1 MTILTRKQDSLFE
14 LQRSIN
20 VQKLLRFNL
29 QDSDLTVELES
40 GRALQLVQFYI
51 EGLKLG
57 KELPK
62 TELQPADDLAVLA
75 AQVFVSMYDQSSDV
89 THLHNAVVFLE
100 FASKKSP
107 QSYQIHLS
115 LNRIYRLLGVFY
127 FFRRSYHCTGLTIAF
142 ARRSATCARAV
153 SASEC
158 ETGSE

>member
-75 AQVFVSMYDQSSDV
+75 AQVFVSMYDQSNDV

-127 FFRRSYHCTGLTIAF
+127 FSDAAIILQD
-142 ARRSATCARAV
+142 
-153 SASEC
+153 
-158 ETGSE
+158 

>member
-1 MTILTRKQDSLFE
+1 M
-14 LQRSIN
+14 
-20 VQKLLRFNL
+20 
-29 QDSDLTVELES
+29 ELES
-40 GRALQLVQFYI
+40 SRALQLVQFYI

-75 AQVFVSMYDQSSDV
+75 AQVFVCMYDQSNDV

-127 FFRRSYHCTGLTIAF
+127 FSDAAIILQD
-142 ARRSATCARAV
+142 
-153 SASEC
+153 
-158 ETGSE
+158 